1 MNKELDNFVA
11 NVARNEISWFSDFYC
26 SASLNST
33 ILFQWIETLKKFLIH
48 IAFKMPKFSF
58 LPNRKKEAEL
68 LEFTQK
74 LTDKNVILQSD
85 LVAFEAKSSA
95 LEAEHSKLVARVG
108 ELETNCS
115 QTRIELEEERKKRK
129 EETDLLVKK
138 LAEKSKQVKHNWSDL
153 K

>member
-1 MNKELDNFVA
+1 
-11 NVARNEISWFSDFYC
+11 
-26 SASLNST
+26 
-33 ILFQWIETLKKFLIH
+33 
-48 IAFKMPKFSF
+48 MPKFSF